1 MPQEKI
7 ETIFDHNVT
16 EEEIEI
22 LFGMTG
28 YTEEDFINNSQED
41 NYAHIYCL
49 YLIRKDEATAM
60 KYFDLIPDSINKY
73 FSLGNHDFAI

>member
-1 MPQEKI
+1 MAEKI

-28 YTEEDFINNSQED
+28 YTEEYLQKKPQDR

-49 YLIRKDEATAM
+49 YLIRKDEMTAM
-60 KYFDLIPDSINKY
+60 KYFNLIPDSINKY

>member
-1 MPQEKI
+1 MTEKI

-16 EEEIEI
+16 EEEIEL

-28 YTEEDFINNSQED
+28 YTEEYLQKKTQDR

-49 YLIRKDEATAM
+49 YLIRKDEMTAM
-60 KYFDLIPDSINKY
+60 KYFNLIPDSINKY

>member
-1 MPQEKI
+1 MAEKI

-28 YTEEDFINNSQED
+28 YPEEYLQKKPQDR

-49 YLIRKDEATAM
+49 YLIRKDEMTAM
-60 KYFDLIPDSINKY
+60 KYFNLIPDSINKY

>member
-1 MPQEKI
+1 MAEKI

-16 EEEIEI
+16 EDEIEL

-28 YTEEDFINNSQED
+28 YTEEYLQKKPQDR

-49 YLIRKDEATAM
+49 YLIRKDEMTAM
-60 KYFDLIPDSINKY
+60 KYFNLIPDSINKY

>member
-1 MPQEKI
+1 MAEKI

-28 YTEEDFINNSQED
+28 YTEEYLQKKLKIGIMHIFIG
-41 NYAHIYCL
+41 C
-49 YLIRKDEATAM
+49 T
-60 KYFDLIPDSINKY
+60 
-73 FSLGNHDFAI
+73 

>member
-1 MPQEKI
+1 MTEKI

-16 EEEIEI
+16 EEEIEL

-28 YTEEDFINNSQED
+28 YTEEHFINDSQED
-41 NYAHIYCL
+41 NFAHIYRL
-49 YLIRKDEATAM
+49 YLIRKEESIAM

>member
-1 MPQEKI
+1 MAEKI

-28 YTEEDFINNSQED
+28 YTEEYLQKKPQDR
-41 NYAHIYCL
+41 NYAHIYRL
-49 YLIRKDEATAM
+49 YLIRKEESIAM

>member
-1 MPQEKI
+1 MAEKI

-16 EEEIEI
+16 EEEIEL
-22 LFGMTG
+22 LFGMSG
-28 YTEEDFINNSQED
+28 YTEEYLQKKPQER

-49 YLIRKDEATAM
+49 YLIRKDEMTAM
-60 KYFDLIPDSINKY
+60 KYFNLIPDSINKY